1 MENFELSNEQ
11 EIITDIELLEWQ
23 DDILNSEEAREFEAK
38 ELGLDSNTDWE
49 TIANRKDEIS
59 FNKIKQALG
68 LSLNAT
74 TEEMFKEEERQ
85 GVSALSH
92 LVCNL
97 DLNYDATSEEI
108 QKAEETKRERK
119 IKKLRLIF
127 EHMRAN
133 KAKNIDPRNLI

>member
-11 EIITDIELLEWQ
+11 EIITDTELLEWQ
-23 DDILNSEEAREFEAK
+23 DNILSSEEAREFEAK

-49 TIANRKDEIS
+49 TIADKRDEITN
-59 FNKIKQALG
+59 NKIKRALG

-85 GVSALSH
+85 EVSALGH

-97 DLNYDATSEEI
+97 DLNYDATPEEI

-133 KAKNIDPRNLI
+133 KAKNITPRNLI